1 MARKSSGG
9 RYKKFRKK
17 KLFERA
23 GQARTVRLGKDKK
36 KNLRCRGGHLKT
48 VLLSSEK
55 ANVLD
60 SKTGKCRIAKIKNV
74 LETPANKFLARQNI
88 LIKGAIIE
96 TELGKAKITNRPSQE
111 SCINAVL
118 VPEKKE

>member
-9 RYKKFRKK
+9 RYRKFRKK
-17 KLFERA
+17 KLFEKA
-23 GQARTVRLGKDKK
+23 GQARLVKLGKEKK
-36 KNLRCRGGHLKT
+36 KKLRTKGGKVKT
-48 VLLSSEK
+48 VLLSTDK

-60 SKTGKCRIAKIKNV
+60 LKTGKCKTVRIKNV

-96 TELGKAKITNRPSQE
+96 TEIGKAKITNRPSQE
-111 SCINAVL
+111 ACVNAL
-118 VPEKKE
+118 LIEE